1 MSAAA
6 KKPATNPGKPR
17 LDADSTAMIYAGL
30 NITQL
35 AALFKMEPK
44 TVTAKLTQGEVK
56 PCGQRNLTDIFYVH
70 EAAPFLVKP
79 AYDIEAYIRRM
90 NHNDLPKHLTK
101 EFWAGLKSRQDYEE
115 RAGMLWRTEK
125 IIQHVGELFK
135 LVKMSALLMIDAVER
150 TTELSDKQ
158 RDLVKS
164 LTHGMLE
171 EITQRIEAEFK
182 MPDDD
187 TVRRVRDEMSQE
199 ASDERQKA
207 EDEEEL

>member
-1 MSAAA
+1 MSAA
-6 KKPATNPGKPR
+6 KKQASSPGKPR
-17 LDADSTAMIYAGL
+17 LDEASTAMIYAGL
-30 NITQL
+30 NVTQI
-35 AALFKMEPK
+35 ASLFKMDVK
-44 TVTAKLTQGEVK
+44 TVISKLTQGEAK
-56 PCGQRNLTDIFYVH
+56 PCGQRNYTDIYYVH
-70 EAAPFLVKP
+70 EVAPFLVKP

-135 LVKMSALLMIDAVER
+135 LFKMSALLMIDAVER

-158 RDLVKS
+158 RDIVKS
-164 LTHGMLE
+164 LTHGMLD
-171 EITQRIEAEFK
+171 EITQRIEQEFK

-199 ASDERQKA
+199 TSDERQKA
-207 EDEEEL
+207 EDEEIL